1 MDSPETWRWIWLVAT
16 ALFVVGEVGTG
27 GSLFLLPFAIG
38 AFVAA
43 LLAFAGVGVLWEWV
57 AFIGDQRR
65 LRCVAT
71 NSLRKR
77 LDFDTPQDGIGARRM
92 LGQAGR
98 VVRELPGGPDGAGS
112 VMVGRE
118 EWRAESLDG
127 SPIPEGAFVK
137 VVEVRGTRLIVHPQV
152 IARTWRFTVS
162 VLLIVLVAVFV
173 VLLVWVVGGMRI
185 VRPYQRGIV
194 ERLGKYKLTVDPG
207 LRLVVPFVDKIRIVD
222 MREQVVDVPP
232 QEVITKDNVVVSV
245 DAIVFFEPTDPKR
258 VVYNI
263 MNFTLAVTK
272 LAQTNLRNLVGDM
285 QLDEALTS
293 RDTINTHLR
302 EILDDATDKWGVKV
316 VRVEIQRIDPPPDV
330 MHSMHEQ
337 MKAERQ
343 RRALVTTAD
352 GRPRGGHRPGRGP
365 PAVGHPRRPR
375 ACKQQQ
381 VLEAPGKADAT
392 RALADAERYRQRG
405 HRRGSGHGHQAGV
418 RRHPRRQP
426 HARPAGREVP
436 RGAGPDRQRPGH
448 QDLPAGRCRRA
459 DGLAGRRGRAVQGRP
474 GSLGGRQRR
483 RHGQRPGRHLRRLR
497 HRPAPT
503 ASSELETGRSLPNES
518 RIVADVAT
526 IRDAIVGN
534 ASGETSPGRRARD
547 QPEPGQRVPVAEGH
561 LVLL

>member
-1 MDSPETWRWIWLVAT
+1 
-16 ALFVVGEVGTG
+16 
-27 GSLFLLPFAIG
+27 
-38 AFVAA
+38 
-43 LLAFAGVGVLWEWV
+43 
-57 AFIGDQRR
+57 
-65 LRCVAT
+65 
-71 NSLRKR
+71 
-77 LDFDTPQDGIGARRM
+77 
-92 LGQAGR
+92 
-98 VVRELPGGPDGAGS
+98 
-112 VMVGRE
+112 
-118 EWRAESLDG
+118 
-127 SPIPEGAFVK
+127 
-137 VVEVRGTRLIVHPQV
+137 
-152 IARTWRFTVS
+152 VS

-343 RRALVTTAD
+343 RRALVTTASGD
-352 GRPRGGHRPGRGP
+352 REAAIARAQGHQQSAILQAEG
-365 PAVGHPRRPR
+365 V
-375 ACKQQQ
+375 KQQQ
-381 VLEAPGKADAT
+381 VLEALGKADAV
-392 RALADAERYRQRG
+392 RALADAERYRQEAIAAGQATATRLVYEAIHAG
-405 HRRGSGHGHQAGV
+405 NPTPDLLAVKYLEALAQIANGQATKIFLPADAAGLMGSLAGV
-418 RRHPRRQP
+418 
-426 HARPAGREVP
+426 AE
-436 RGAGPDRQRPGH
+436 
-448 QDLPAGRCRRA
+448 LFK
-459 DGLAGRRGRAVQGRP
+459 DG
-474 GSLGGRQRR
+474 
-483 RHGQRPGRHLRRLR
+483 
-497 HRPAPT
+497 PAPSVAANGDATGNGQADASAASVT
-503 ASSELETGRSLPNES
+503 ALPPPP
-518 RIVADVAT
+518 A
-526 IRDAIVGN
+526 
-534 ASGETSPGRRARD
+534 AS
-547 QPEPGQRVPVAEGH
+547 
-561 LVLL
+561 